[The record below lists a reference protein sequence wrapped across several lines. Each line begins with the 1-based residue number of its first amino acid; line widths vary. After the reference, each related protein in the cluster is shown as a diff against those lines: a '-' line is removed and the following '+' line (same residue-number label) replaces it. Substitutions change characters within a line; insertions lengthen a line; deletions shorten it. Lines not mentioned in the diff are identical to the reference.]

1 MKKCVLRQIKTL
13 LFYFILFC
21 IFITFTPYFHPNV
34 VPTYLHT
41 HLCTLYMLGSSQGLD
56 DGINNNLLKLSIH
69 MSSTFC
75 SKKLFWSLYSYI
87 IYSRREGVFSSTI
100 SCICY
105 FNEKLVIPKLLMENS
120 REVE

>member
-1 MKKCVLRQIKTL
+1 MCAEADQNIV
-13 LFYFILFC
+13 ILFDLISYFYNLHS
-21 IFITFTPYFHPNV
+21 IFSSKCCADI
-34 VPTYLHT
+34 LHT

-56 DGINNNLLKLSIH
+56 DGINNNLQKFSIH

-100 SCICY
+100 SFICY
-105 FNEKLVIPKLLMENS
+105 FNEELVIPKLLMENI